1 MSKEIDLES
10 ESASPPT
17 ELVSPSRTLNHDAT
31 ETALSFRAVD
41 PVNVIVRNLAVSFD
55 VSPSGISALKTSLGR
70 NKTGQEKE
78 FKRILYN
85 VSATMP
91 SGSLTAILGSSGSG
105 KTTMLNTLACRMG
118 GGRLKTTGEIL
129 YNGSP
134 EMSSIRSAYV
144 MQQDILLPTLTVR
157 ETLLYAAE
165 LRLPPPTTSEERHR
179 VVDNVILELGLKECA
194 NTKVGNN
201 VHKGCSGGEKRR
213 TSLGVQM
220 LANPSVLFLDEV
232 TTGLDAT
239 SAFQLIRTLKM
250 LAAKGRTIIVT
261 IHQPR
266 SEIWGLFDRL
276 ILLTGG
282 SPIYSGPL
290 GDCLTYFDNV
300 GYGLPAFVNPAEH
313 LIDLAAIDSRSPEL
327 EATSSARV
335 DNMRQAWR
343 ASENRLSHIVGEK
356 DIDVVDHLTN
366 PKSKS
371 QKSTPIR
378 QVKVL
383 TARTVKVTYRD
394 PMGMAGSLMEATTMA
409 IIIGW
414 IFLHLDG
421 SLQGI
426 RSKEGALY
434 TAASMQGYL
443 ILLFETYR
451 LTVDIQLFDREHSEG
466 VVGVPAFLISRRLAR
481 IFIEDVP
488 VPLIFSVI
496 YYFMASFRPLAS
508 QFFTF
513 FAVTLLSQYIAVTL
527 ATVCVAVSR
536 NFAGAS
542 LIANMAYTIQSL
554 ACGYFVQSNQ
564 IPVYVQ
570 WFKVWLIA
578 SSFSSRMLTALTT
591 SGPLMFSMP
600 LGLWQPTSLSVILRI
615 LQASYMT
622 VQCLVVLRIQ
632 PVNNTRGR
640 TSWSLLGFHRTGSCG
655 QLLSF

>member
-1 MSKEIDLES
+1 MNKEVDLES

-17 ELVSPSRTLNHDAT
+17 ERTSPLRSPSHEAT
-31 ETALSFRAVD
+31 GNDLSFRAVD
-41 PVNVIVRNLAVSFD
+41 AINVIVRDLSVNIDISQI
-55 VSPSGISALKTSLGR
+55 GIAALKTSFGR
-70 NKTGQEKE
+70 KTANEKE
-78 FKRILYN
+78 FKKILN
-85 VSATMP
+85 GVSATMP
-91 SGSLTAILGSSGSG
+91 RGSLTAILGSSGSG
-105 KTTMLNTLACRMG
+105 KTTMLNTLAHRIG
-118 GGRLKTTGEIL
+118 GGRLKATGDIL

-134 EMSSIRSAYV
+134 KISSVRSAYV
-144 MQQDILLPTLTVR
+144 MQQDVLLPTLTVR

-165 LRLPPPTTSEERHR
+165 LRLPPPTSSEERRR
-179 VVDNVILELGLKECA
+179 VVEGVILELGLKECA
-194 NTKVGNN
+194 NTRIGNS

-239 SAFQLIRTLKM
+239 SAFQLIRTLKK

-282 SPIYSGPL
+282 SPIFSGL
-290 GDCLTYFDNV
+290 VSDCLPYFDDL

-313 LIDLAAIDSRSPEL
+313 VIDLAAFDNRSTEL

-335 DNMRQAWR
+335 DILKKAWR
-343 ASENRLSHIVGEK
+343 DVESRFSDMIDEK
-356 DIDVVDHLTN
+356 DGNVADDIASV
-366 PKSKS
+366 KSKS
-371 QKSTPIR
+371 QKSTLIR
-378 QVKVL
+378 QIKVL

-394 PMGMAGSLMEATTMA
+394 PMGMAGSLLEATSMA
-409 IIIGW
+409 IILGW

-434 TAASMQGYL
+434 TAASFQGYL
-443 ILLFETYR
+443 ILIFETYR
-451 LTVDIQLFDREHSEG
+451 LTLDIQLFDREYSEG

-481 IFIEDVP
+481 VLIEDVP
-488 VPLIFSVI
+488 VPLIFSVV
-496 YYFMASFRPLAS
+496 YYFMAGFRPLAS
-508 QFFTF
+508 QFFIF

-527 ATVCVAVSR
+527 ATLCVAISR

-564 IPVYVQ
+564 IPVYVR
-570 WFKVWLIA
+570 WFKVW
-578 SSFSSRMLTALTT
+578 
-591 SGPLMFSMP
+591 
-600 LGLWQPTSLSVILRI
+600 
-615 LQASYMT
+615 
-622 VQCLVVLRIQ
+622 
-632 PVNNTRGR
+632 
-640 TSWSLLGFHRTGSCG
+640 
-655 QLLSF
+655 

>member
-1 MSKEIDLES
+1 MGKEIDLES
-10 ESASPPT
+10 DSASPLT
-17 ELVSPSRTLNHDAT
+17 ELVSPLRTPNHDAT
-31 ETALSFRAVD
+31 ETALSFRAVA
-41 PVNVIVRNLAVSFD
+41 PVNVIVRNLSVNID
-55 VSPSGISALKTSLGR
+55 VSPSGIVALKMSLGR
-70 NKTGQEKE
+70 KKAGQEKE
-78 FKRILYN
+78 FKTILN
-85 VSATMP
+85 DVSATMP
-91 SGSLTAILGSSGSG
+91 SGSVTAILGSSGSG

-129 YNGSP
+129 YNGRP
-134 EMSSIRSAYV
+134 KMSSIRSAYV

-165 LRLPPPTTSEERHR
+165 LRLPPPTTSAERHR

-239 SAFQLIRTLKM
+239 SAFQLIQTLKM
-250 LAAKGRTIIVT
+250 LAAKGRTIMVT

-290 GDCLTYFDNV
+290 GDCQPYFDNL

-313 LIDLAAIDSRSPEL
+313 LIDLAAIDIRSPEL
-327 EATSSARV
+327 EVTSSARV
-335 DNMRQAWR
+335 ESIKLAWR
-343 ASENRLSHIVGEK
+343 ASENRFSNVVGEK
-356 DIDVVDHLTN
+356 DIDVVDDLPN
-366 PKSKS
+366 SNLKS
-371 QKSTPIR
+371 QKSTLMR
-378 QVKVL
+378 QVRVL

-394 PMGMAGSLMEATTMA
+394 PMGMVGSLMEATTMA

-451 LTVDIQLFDREHSEG
+451 LTIDIQLFDREHSEG

-496 YYFMASFRPLAS
+496 YYFMAAFRPLAS

-536 NFAGAS
+536 DFAGAS

-564 IPVYVQ
+564 IPIYVR
-570 WFKVWLIA
+570 WFKV
-578 SSFSSRMLTALTT
+578 
-591 SGPLMFSMP
+591 
-600 LGLWQPTSLSVILRI
+600 
-615 LQASYMT
+615 
-622 VQCLVVLRIQ
+622 C
-632 PVNNTRGR
+632 
-640 TSWSLLGFHRTGSCG
+640 
-655 QLLSF
+655 

>member
-1 MSKEIDLES
+1 MSKEIELES
-10 ESASPPT
+10 DSVSPPT
-17 ELVSPSRTLNHDAT
+17 EHASPVGTPNHDAT
-31 ETALSFRAVD
+31 ANDLSFRAVD
-41 PVNVIVRNLAVSFD
+41 AVNVSVRNLSVKID
-55 VSPSGISALKTSLGR
+55 VSPGGIATLKKSLRRKGP
-70 NKTGQEKE
+70 GQEKE
-78 FKRILYN
+78 FKTILN
-85 VSATMP
+85 EVSATMP

-105 KTTMLNTLACRMG
+105 KTTMLNTLAYRMG
-118 GGRLKTTGEIL
+118 GGRLKTTGDTL
-129 YNGSP
+129 YNGNPKS
-134 EMSSIRSAYV
+134 SSIRSAYV
-144 MQQDILLPTLTVR
+144 MQQDVLLPTLTVR

-165 LRLPPPTTSEERHR
+165 LRLPPPTSSEERR
-179 VVDNVILELGLKECA
+179 QVVEDVILELGLKECA
-194 NTKVGNN
+194 NTRIGNN

-239 SAFQLIRTLKM
+239 SAFQLIRTLKT
-250 LAAKGRTIIVT
+250 LAAKGRTIVVT

-290 GDCLTYFDNV
+290 GDCLPYFDNL

-313 LIDLAAIDSRSPEL
+313 LIDLAAVDNRSTEL
-327 EATSSARV
+327 EATSLTRV
-335 DNMRQAWR
+335 EGMKQAWR
-343 ASENRLSHIVGEK
+343 VSESRFSQAVDEK
-356 DIDVVDHLTN
+356 DLSLVDDLAN
-366 PKSKS
+366 VKSKS
-371 QKSTPIR
+371 QKSTLMR

-383 TARTVKVTYRD
+383 TTRTMKVTYRD
-394 PMGMAGSLMEATTMA
+394 PMGMAGSLLEATSMA
-409 IIIGW
+409 IITGW

-434 TAASMQGYL
+434 TAASFQGYL

-451 LTVDIQLFDREHSEG
+451 LTIDIQLFDREYGEG
-466 VVGVPAFLISRRLAR
+466 VVGIPAFLISRRLAR
-481 IFIEDVP
+481 VFIEDVP

-496 YYFMASFRPLAS
+496 YYFMAGFRPLAS

-513 FAVTLLSQYIAVTL
+513 FAITLLCQYIAVTL
-527 ATVCVAVSR
+527 ATLCVAVSR

-564 IPVYVQ
+564 IPVYVR
-570 WFKVWLIA
+570 WFKV
-578 SSFSSRMLTALTT
+578 
-591 SGPLMFSMP
+591 
-600 LGLWQPTSLSVILRI
+600 
-615 LQASYMT
+615 
-622 VQCLVVLRIQ
+622 
-632 PVNNTRGR
+632 
-640 TSWSLLGFHRTGSCG
+640 
-655 QLLSF
+655 

>member
-1 MSKEIDLES
+1 MSKDIDLES
-10 ESASPPT
+10 MSVSPPT
-17 ELVSPSRTLNHDAT
+17 ELVAPSRDPSHDVT
-31 ETALSFRAVD
+31 DTALSFRAVD
-41 PVNVIVRNLAVSFD
+41 PVSVVVRHLSVNID
-55 VSPSGISALKTSLGR
+55 VSPSGIAALKGSWGR
-70 NKTGQEKE
+70 KKAGQEKQ
-78 FKRILYN
+78 FKTILSDVN
-85 VSATMP
+85 ATMP

-105 KTTMLNTLACRMG
+105 KTSMLNAMASRISDG
-118 GGRLKTTGEIL
+118 KLKTTGDIL
-129 YNGSP
+129 YNRSLRL
-134 EMSSIRSAYV
+134 SSIRSAYV

-165 LRLPPPTTSEERHR
+165 LRLPPPTSSEERRR

-194 NTKVGNN
+194 NTMIGNN

-239 SAFQLIRTLKM
+239 SAFQLVRTLKV
-250 LAAKGRTIIVT
+250 LTAKGRTIIVT

-266 SEIWGLFDRL
+266 SEIWGLFDR
-276 ILLTGG
+276 IMLLTGG

-290 GDCLTYFDNV
+290 TDCLPYFDSL

-313 LIDLAAIDSRSPEL
+313 LIDLAAIDVRSTEL

-335 DNMRQAWR
+335 ESMKQSWR
-343 ASENRLSHIVGEK
+343 ASESRLSNVFDEK
-356 DIDVVDHLTN
+356 DKDIVDCLGN
-366 PKSKS
+366 AKLKS
-371 QKSTPIR
+371 QRSTLMR
-378 QVKVL
+378 QVSVL

-394 PMGMAGSLMEATTMA
+394 PMGMAGSLVEATTMA

-434 TAASMQGYL
+434 TAAAMQGYL
-443 ILLFETYR
+443 ILLFEAYR
-451 LTVDIQLFDREHSEG
+451 LTIDIRLFDREHSEG

-488 VPLIFSVI
+488 VPLIFSTV
-496 YYFMASFRPLAS
+496 YYFMAGFRPVAS

-554 ACGYFVQSNQ
+554 ACGYFIQSNQ
-564 IPVYVQ
+564 IPVYVR
-570 WFKVWLIA
+570 WFKVRLC
-578 SSFSSRMLTALTT
+578 SFLCSTNMLTPLTI
-591 SGPLMFSMP
+591 SGQPMFSML
-600 LGLWQPTSLSVILRI
+600 LGRWRPTSSSVILLI
-615 LQASYMT
+615 LPASCMT
-622 VQCLVVLRIQ
+622 VPCPVVAQIQLVK
-632 PVNNTRGR
+632 NTQGLIL
-640 TSWSLLGFHRTGSCG
+640 WSR
-655 QLLSF
+655 